1 MEANERLERLESARR
16 NIVLGIPG
24 NPIIEELEEL
34 EELQEWI
41 NAGGGWGDLRICLG
55 NLLM

>member
-1 MEANERLERLESARR
+1 MEAKERLERLKGAQR

-41 NAGGGWGDLRICLG
+41 NAGGVGGI
-55 NLLM
+55 